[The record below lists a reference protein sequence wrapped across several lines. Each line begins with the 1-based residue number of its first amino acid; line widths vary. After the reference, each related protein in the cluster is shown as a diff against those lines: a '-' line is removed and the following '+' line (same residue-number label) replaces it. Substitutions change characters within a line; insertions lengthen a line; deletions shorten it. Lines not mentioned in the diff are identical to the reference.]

1 MLNIITNIICSL
13 FMPVCFYFYIE
24 KRVNKY
30 IEWGCYI
37 VCALLMYLLGIIDN
51 SEMILP
57 VVFLGMSVLVVAVLK
72 VKLIELWII
81 LASYAQC
88 AFINVITSFLLSKA
102 LDIFVVR
109 ISDEEFCFLSSFLTI
124 CLIIIFSFAIKK
136 NVYSISELVDS
147 KYKKGV
153 LLIVFCNICLLVLL
167 IMINNWVSRVNNWNQ
182 NIQNVNVIIYIA
194 YTLLMIVVTILVI
207 RTFKEKDNME
217 REKQQYENL
226 LEYSTQIE
234 SMYTDLRSFKHD
246 YVNIMS
252 TMSGYFESKDYE
264 GLEKYFNENIVT
276 TGKKLSKDNY
286 RLNQLK
292 NIQNLAIKGLIS
304 SKLIYAHEIGI
315 DVYIDIVEPIDDFY
329 IKDVDL
335 GRMIGIYLDNAL
347 EAVKE
352 CDDKRIRFNIAKTD
366 QNVCITIAN
375 TYDSSKKIPLGMI
388 NRKGYSTKGENRGMG
403 LYNVDVII
411 SKYNNIFK
419 QTKIEEGFFVQQ
431 IEINKS

>member
-1 MLNIITNIICSL
+1 MLDTLLLFVSSFYMPICYEAY
-13 FMPVCFYFYIE
+13 CE
-24 KRVNKY
+24 KRVNYKRRILGY
-30 IEWGCYI
+30 IG
-37 VCALLMYLLGIIDN
+37 CALTMFFVGMIEVSEFYLPLIFVISGII
-51 SEMILP
+51 LY
-57 VVFLGMSVLVVAVLK
+57 FTCK
-72 VKLIELWII
+72 VRITELWIVV
-81 LASYAQC
+81 ASYAQC
-88 AFINVITSFLLSKA
+88 ALIGVFVDFVISKC
-102 LDIFVVR
+102 LRIQRNVVR
-109 ISDEEFCFLSSFLTI
+109 ELVSYFGTAL
-124 CLIIIFSFAIKK
+124 LIIIVSLIIRKIVITFKSDFVGK
-136 NVYSISELVDS
+136 NKNIFFLMVICNVI
-147 KYKKGV
+147 
-153 LLIVFCNICLLVLL
+153 LLSVLVLV
-167 IMINNWVSRVNNWNQ
+167 NNWVSRINNWNST
-182 NIQNVNVIIYIA
+182 IEKVNLTIYVTYAAIMIIV
-194 YTLLMIVVTILVI
+194 TLFILRASKAVS
-207 RTFKEKDNME
+207 EVE
-217 REKQQYENL
+217 QEKQQFENL
-226 LEYSTQIE
+226 VEYSTQIE

-304 SKLIYAHEIGI
+304 SKLIYAHEMGI

-335 GRMIGIYLDNAL
+335 GRIIGIYLDNAL

-352 CDDKRIRFNIAKTD
+352 CEDKRIRFNIAKTD